1 MALRMTPA
9 IGARAIVAGA
19 KVPAAR
25 CGAPARPSAVRG
37 RAASVSVRA
46 AVDPTVAYAVAQQ
59 DLFFAA
65 VVAGECA
72 YQQGNLPADFKGRPE
87 FKDIALPCGML
98 VASFLAIQT
107 DNGVVTPGGL
117 ILGAAGCVLAGK
129 MYLDRFDAI
138 DDDGMDWPGPRVF
151 PGTGILFALFA
162 LLANVEA
169 LPRIMGGV

>member
-1 MALRMTPA
+1 MRR
-9 IGARAIVAGA
+9 RAW
-19 KVPAAR
+19 R
-25 CGAPARPSAVRG
+25 RQARPSAVRG

-46 AVDPTVAYAVAQQ
+46 AVDDEAYAVAQQ

-72 YQQGNLPADFKGRPE
+72 YQRKKPSRGLQGQAGVQGCR
-87 FKDIALPCGML
+87 LPCGIL

-117 ILGAAGCVLAGK
+117 IRSPTFAVVRAARLV
-129 MYLDRFDAI
+129 MFLDRFDAI
-138 DDDGMDWPGPRVF
+138 EDDGMDWPGPRVF